1 MNSYFELKNIFNKE
15 LSFLYSENEISSILN
30 ILIEFEFKK
39 KPIIIKLNDSINKRK
54 FDKVVSH
61 LKKLKLGCPINYI
74 IGYKFFFDCKI
85 NVDKSVL
92 IPRPE
97 TEELVL
103 WLLKHVKKNQNILD
117 LCSGS
122 GCISI
127 AIAKNI
133 QAKITAVDISS
144 EAINLARE
152 NSKLNNTVV
161 KFICSDIFK
170 DSFKKLEK
178 QNIIVSNP
186 PYILNSQKKNIQKNV
201 LNFEPHIAIFVD
213 DNEPFVFY
221 KRIIEIS
228 KEKLFSNGLLFLEIN
243 DLFSKELKELLIKEG
258 FKNVIIKKDI
268 NDKPR
273 LIKAQL
279 I

>member
-186 PYILNSQKKNIQKNV
+186 PYILNSQKKK
-201 LNFEPHIAIFVD
+201 
-213 DNEPFVFY
+213 Y
-221 KRIIEIS
+221 S
-228 KEKLFSNGLLFLEIN
+228 KKC
-243 DLFSKELKELLIKEG
+243 
-258 FKNVIIKKDI
+258 FKF
-268 NDKPR
+268 
-273 LIKAQL
+273 
-279 I
+279 

>member
-15 LSFLYSENEISSILN
+15 LSFLYSENEINSILN
-30 ILIEFEFKK
+30 ILIEFEFKH
-39 KPIIIKLNDSINKRK
+39 KPITIKLNNSINKIK

-61 LKKLKLGCPINYI
+61 LKELKLGCPINYI
-74 IGYKFFFDCKI
+74 TGYKFFFDCKI

-97 TEELVL
+97 TEELVI
-103 WLLKHVKKNQNILD
+103 WLLNHVKENQNILD

-122 GCISI
+122 GCVAI

-133 QAKITAVDISS
+133 QVKITAVDISS
-144 EAINLARE
+144 EAINLARK
-152 NSKLNNTVV
+152 NSKLNNTSV

-170 DSFKKLEK
+170 DSFDKLEK

-213 DNEPFVFY
+213 NNEPFVFY

-268 NDKPR
+268 NNKPR

>member
-15 LSFLYSENEISSILN
+15 LSCLYSENEINSILN
-30 ILIEFEFKK
+30 ILIEFEFKH
-39 KPIIIKLNDSINKRK
+39 KPIIIKLNDSINKK
-54 FDKVVSH
+54 KSDKVLSH
-61 LKKLKLGCPINYI
+61 LKKLKLGYPINYI

-103 WLLKHVKKNQNILD
+103 WLLKHVKENQNILD

-122 GCISI
+122 GCVSI

-144 EAINLARE
+144 EAINLARK
-152 NSKLNNTVV
+152 NSKLNNSSV

-170 DSFKKLEK
+170 DSFDKLEK

-186 PYILNSQKKNIQKNV
+186 PYILNSQKKNIHKNV
-201 LNFEPHIAIFVD
+201 LNFEPHIAIFID
-213 DNEPFVFY
+213 DNEPLVFY

-243 DLFSKELKELLIKEG
+243 DLFSKKLKELLIKEG

>member
-15 LSFLYSENEISSILN
+15 LSFLYSENEINSILN
-30 ILIEFEFKK
+30 ILIEFEFKH
-39 KPIIIKLNDSINKRK
+39 KPIIIKLNDSINKK
-54 FDKVVSH
+54 KSDKVLSH
-61 LKKLKLGCPINYI
+61 LKKLKLGYPINYI

-103 WLLKHVKKNQNILD
+103 WLLKHVKENQNILD

-144 EAINLARE
+144 EAINLARK
-152 NSKLNNTVV
+152 NSKLNNSSV

-170 DSFKKLEK
+170 DSFDKLEK

-186 PYILNSQKKNIQKNV
+186 PYILNSQKKNIHKNV
-201 LNFEPHIAIFVD
+201 LNFEPHIAIFID

>member
-15 LSFLYSENEISSILN
+15 LSCLYSENEINSILN
-30 ILIEFEFKK
+30 ILIEFEFKH
-39 KPIIIKLNDSINKRK
+39 KPIIIKLNDSINKK
-54 FDKVVSH
+54 KSDKVLSH
-61 LKKLKLGCPINYI
+61 LKKLKLGYPINYI

-103 WLLKHVKKNQNILD
+103 WLLKHVKENQNILD

-144 EAINLARE
+144 EAINLARK
-152 NSKLNNTVV
+152 NSKLNNSSV

-170 DSFKKLEK
+170 DSFDKLEK

-186 PYILNSQKKNIQKNV
+186 PYILNSQKKNIHKNV
-201 LNFEPHIAIFVD
+201 LNFEPHIAIFID
-213 DNEPFVFY
+213 DNEPLVFY

-243 DLFSKELKELLIKEG
+243 DLFSKKLKELLIKEG